1 MTGKNWGTDVI
12 APEKWIAPAKQ
23 YRTKSGKR
31 VIGLEVVLKNST
43 GAEVTFPVKGS
54 IVTSEKPFRTLY
66 HIWTLDGRS
75 SVLKESGLDLVKA
88 E

>member
-12 APEKWIAPAKQ
+12 APEKWIDPAKQ

-31 VIGLEVVLKNST
+31 VIGLQIVLKNGT

-54 IVTSEKPFRTLY
+54 IVTKEKPLRTLY
-66 HIWTLDGRS
+66 HIWTLDGRA
-75 SVLKESGLDLVKA
+75 SVLEDSDLDLVA